1 MGAKGD
7 DRRGKWGGWRSSRP
21 DEETRSLG
29 QPALPLVKRQEL
41 VRPLHLSR
49 RNVQQ
54 VERADAKAHGMGAR

>member
-1 MGAKGD
+1 MTGGAN
-7 DRRGKWGGWRSSRP
+7 GGGGGRSGP
-21 DEETRSLG
+21 DEETSGLG